1 MALTRITKGVIKP
14 NENYDTHNIVS
25 TGIVTSVGLDVNGS
39 ADISGSLSVGGV
51 LTYEDVTSIDSV
63 GLITARSG
71 IFVSAGSS
79 VGIGTDDLTYPLEIH
94 DSDPR
99 IQLVD
104 TDLASN
110 RTVQLRNNQGSFVP
124 SASQHA
130 ILYAGGSERVRITSN
145 GYIGINTNNPV
156 NALEVLGKSG
166 NTDTIAGVTVHEI
179 ARFNADTSEKLGLKL
194 ALDNTNKVFYLHRSD
209 NGGDFAFSMRSG
221 GQSLERLRITH
232 DGKVGIGTNNPGQ
245 PLEIAH
251 DNPGIRITDKNSSA
265 GAGNTSY
272 TQISNLNGN
281 TYVYTRANQNNGSYL
296 IGGHANGVFT
306 ERVRILQSGGVGI
319 NTTVLPYGQFAVD
332 HGQYGLTRISNH
344 SHLLLQNKNAG
355 NTTFWSLIPRDNA
368 RFGIGRGTPDANGTV
383 NESDEKFTILSN
395 GKVGIGTVT
404 PNENLDIQGTLA
416 VGDNTLA
423 VNRPRIILTS
433 IYHGTNYG
441 HLFGANL
448 KVDSSST
455 FTTPAIN
462 ISGGGWEYLAANSLN
477 SHGTMRY
484 LSAPD
489 TNSSS
494 STPLERFRI
503 AGNGH
508 VAIGTNSP
516 NSALPL
522 TIAGQYPGIQF
533 QDNQGSSAFNINAD
547 ANEFRIQTGQAGG
560 SPTPRFILKS
570 DGRIE
575 VTGDGHRNSSYGIF
589 QVNQA
594 ADNDEGGI
602 ALLNDANN
610 RSMRLYVDASGN
622 SVINSGDGG
631 LATLKLNEG
640 DGDVIVGHD
649 LLPDADNDQDLG
661 SSSKRWANIYTADLQ
676 LSNKGNTNDVD
687 GTWGQYTIQEG
698 EDDLFLINKR
708 NGKKYKFMLEEVN

>member
-79 VGIGTDDLTYPLEIH
+79 VGIGTDDLTFPLEIH

-99 IQLVD
+99 IQLID
-104 TDLASN
+104 TDLTSN
-110 RTVQLRNNQGSFVP
+110 RTVQLRNSAGSFVP

-130 ILYAGGSERVRITSN
+130 IFYTGGSERVRI
-145 GYIGINTNNPV
+145 
-156 NALEVLGKSG
+156 KS
-166 NTDTIAGVTVHEI
+166 
-179 ARFNADTSEKLGLKL
+179 
-194 ALDNTNKVFYLHRSD
+194 
-209 NGGDFAFSMRSG
+209 
-221 GQSLERLRITH
+221 
-232 DGKVGIGTNNPGQ
+232 DGMVGIGTNNPQ
-245 PLEIAH
+245 EELHILES
-251 DNPGIRITDKNSSA
+251 NPSIRIHHNAGTNVFSQLVQNGANLKIRLRNGSSAGGMHIQGNDGTDITHFVRIQSNGNVGIGTNTPAQTLEVSNNSPGLRLTDTNSSA
-265 GAGNTSY
+265 GAGTTSY
-272 TQISNLNGN
+272 TQISNINGN
-281 TYVYTRANQNNGSYL
+281 TYLYSRANQNNGSFL
-296 IGGHANGVFT
+296 IGGHGDGVFT

-355 NTTFWSLIPRDNA
+355 STNFWSIAPRDNA
-368 RFGIGRGTPDANGTV
+368 RIGIVRGTPDTNGTIH
-383 NESDEKFTILSN
+383 ESDEKFTILSD
-395 GKVGIGTVT
+395 GKTGIGTINPGYGLDVRV
-404 PNENLDIQGTLA
+404 ENFTKAQFKGKGSQESHIPFYIMSGNSA
-416 VGDNTLA
+416 VQLGIEPLGGQEK
-423 VNRPRIILTS
+423 IILQAS
-433 IYHGTNYG
+433 D
-441 HLFGANL
+441 
-448 KVDSSST
+448 DSMRFHTASEERIR
-455 FTTPAIN
+455 IN
-462 ISGGGWEYLAANSLN
+462 NV
-477 SHGTMRY
+477 
-484 LSAPD
+484 
-489 TNSSS
+489 
-494 STPLERFRI
+494 
-503 AGNGH
+503 GH
-508 VAIGTNSP
+508 VAIGTDFP
-516 NSALPL
+516 NASLPL

-533 QDNQGSSAFNINAD
+533 QDNQGTSAFNINAD
-547 ANEFRIQTGQAGG
+547 ANEFRIQTGHAGN
-560 SPTPRFILKS
+560 SPIPRLILKS

-575 VTGDGHRNSSYGIF
+575 VTGDGHRNSNYGIF

-602 ALLNDANN
+602 ALLNDANS
-610 RSMRLYVDASGN
+610 RSMRIYVDASGN

-631 LATLKLNEG
+631 GATLKLNEG
-640 DGDVIVGHD
+640 NGDVIVGHD

>member
-104 TDLASN
+104 TDLTSN
-110 RTVQLRNNQGSFVP
+110 RSVQLRNNQGSFVP
-124 SASQHA
+124 SASQHTV
-130 ILYAGGSERVRITSN
+130 LYTGGSERVRI
-145 GYIGINTNNPV
+145 
-156 NALEVLGKSG
+156 KS
-166 NTDTIAGVTVHEI
+166 
-179 ARFNADTSEKLGLKL
+179 
-194 ALDNTNKVFYLHRSD
+194 
-209 NGGDFAFSMRSG
+209 
-221 GQSLERLRITH
+221 
-232 DGKVGIGTNNPGQ
+232 DGMVGIGTNDPQEELHILGSNPSIRIHTNNGTNVYSQLLQNGPNLKIRLRNDSSGGGMHIQGDDGTDITQLVRVQANGYVGIGTNAPAQ
-245 PLEIAH
+245 PLEISN
-251 DNPGIRITDKNSSA
+251 DSPGLRLTDTNSSA
-265 GAGNTSY
+265 GAGTTSY
-272 TQISNLNGN
+272 TQIANINGN

-355 NTTFWSLIPRDNA
+355 STNFWSLIPRDNA
-368 RFGIGRGTPDANGTV
+368 RFGIGRGTPDANGNV
-383 NESDEKFTILSN
+383 NESDEKLTILSD
-395 GKVGIGTVT
+395 GKIGIGTVT
-404 PNENLDIQGTLA
+404 PTESLDVAGNTTIASNGRVNIYRPTGTA
-416 VGDNTLA
+416 
-423 VNRPRIILTS
+423 
-433 IYHGTNYG
+433 
-441 HLFGANL
+441 
-448 KVDSSST
+448 
-455 FTTPAIN
+455 
-462 ISGGGWEYLAANSLN
+462 
-477 SHGTMRY
+477 
-484 LSAPD
+484 
-489 TNSSS
+489 TNSALVINSNVG
-494 STPLERFRI
+494 STDKTQFI
-503 AGNGH
+503 IQAGGS
-508 VAIGTNSP
+508 VGIGTDSP

>member
-51 LTYEDVTSIDSV
+51 LTYEDVTNIDSV

-124 SASQHA
+124 SASQHT
-130 ILYAGGSERVRITSN
+130 ILYTGGSERVRI
-145 GYIGINTNNPV
+145 
-156 NALEVLGKSG
+156 KS
-166 NTDTIAGVTVHEI
+166 
-179 ARFNADTSEKLGLKL
+179 
-194 ALDNTNKVFYLHRSD
+194 
-209 NGGDFAFSMRSG
+209 
-221 GQSLERLRITH
+221 
-232 DGKVGIGTNNPGQ
+232 DGKVGIGTNDPQEELHILGSNPSIRIHTNTGTNVYSQLLQNGPNLKVRLRNDSSAGGMHIQGDDGTDITTLVRIQANGYVGIGTNTPGQ
-245 PLEIAH
+245 PLEIS
-251 DNPGIRITDKNSSA
+251 NNSPGIRLTDTNSSA
-265 GAGNTSY
+265 GAGTTSY
-272 TQISNLNGN
+272 TQIANINGN
-281 TYVYTRANQNNGSYL
+281 TYVYTRANQNNGNYL
-296 IGGHANGVFT
+296 IGGHADGVFT

-332 HGQYGLTRISNH
+332 HGQYGLTRISNY

-355 NTTFWSLIPRDNA
+355 TTEFWTLAPRDNG
-368 RFGIGRGTPDANGTV
+368 RFGIGRGIPAGGGQI
-383 NESDEKFTILSN
+383 SDEKFSILSN
-395 GKVGIGTVT
+395 GKIGIGTVT

-416 VGDNTLA
+416 VGDNTIA
-423 VNRPRIILTS
+423 VNRPRIILS
-433 IYHGTNYG
+433 APYDGTYYR

-448 KVDSSST
+448 KVDSTGT
-455 FTTPAIN
+455 FTTPTAN
-462 ISGGGWEYLAANSLN
+462 VSGGGWLYHSANAIN
-477 SHGTMRY
+477 NHGHMIY
-484 LSAPD
+484 MSAPD
-489 TNSSS
+489 TNSTS
-494 STPLERFRI
+494 STPVERFRI
-503 AGNGH
+503 AANGH
-508 VAIGTNSP
+508 VAIGTDSP
-516 NSALPL
+516 NASLPL
-522 TIAGQYPGIQF
+522 TIQSQYPGIQF
-533 QDNQGSSAFNINAD
+533 RDNEGTSAFNINAD
-547 ANEFRIQTGQAGG
+547 ANQFRIQTGNAGG
-560 SPTPRFILKS
+560 SPTPRFVIKS

-575 VTGDGHRNSSYGIF
+575 VTGDGHRNSNYGIF

-594 ADNDEGGI
+594 DDNDEGGI
-602 ALLNDANN
+602 ALLNDANT
-610 RSMRLYVDASGN
+610 RSMRIYVDASGN

-631 LATLKLNEG
+631 GATLKLNEG
-640 DGDVIVGHD
+640 SGTVIVGD
-649 LLPDADNDQDLG
+649 NLLPDADNDQDLG

-676 LSNKGNTNDVD
+676 LSNKGDTNDVD